1 MVAIEREREKNSFA
15 VVPAGQS
22 IPQIHSQSTG
32 RHYSSRDSI
41 VTMSARKNPNR
52 VYTATADELN
62 EAIGLVLKEVRRR
75 GRTAERDEVIDSDR

>member
-1 MVAIEREREKNSFA
+1 MPSSRQDS
-15 VVPAGQS
+15 QS
-22 IPQIHSQSTG
+22 PKFTHSQQADIILKT
-32 RHYSSRDSI
+32 

>member
-1 MVAIEREREKNSFA
+1 
-15 VVPAGQS
+15 
-22 IPQIHSQSTG
+22 
-32 RHYSSRDSI
+32 
-41 VTMSARKNPNR
+41 MSARKNPNR